1 MASDSSFTELF
12 TGFPAA
18 LLQGGV
24 DTAAGFLGSGGLANV
39 AETLIKS
46 QFPDNP
52 AISSMFGS
60 MVSPVLTKLNN
71 AIVDEITG
79 SSDWAIPLSVFAN
92 TKGFGTNIRS
102 AQTKRY
108 SNVLKGDAAFN
119 TKGFSRSLTER
130 MAGSLG
136 YSGDELK
143 AFVANDSF
151 FGKTSSGIYASQL
164 DDIADIGR
172 GVVSDWALDDLSQGL
187 GIRDEKTGEYG
198 LDTKRGKALAAQLSS
213 QIAEGFYGTGNR
225 GRRFGSMSISD
236 VGSLTELA
244 SRQAGGNIGS
254 GTPDEIK
261 NKVTQITNIVE
272 KMAGAVDNV
281 RDVLGRQVSAGDAIK
296 FLSQMSGT
304 NVANMSVDTIT
315 ALSKDFRDI
324 GVRNGLSVK
333 EIGQIVSGGTQFY
346 STIGLS
352 QNRASR
358 LELDRLGMWGK
369 SDSRVLGLSDET
381 LTAERRKAYAEDE
394 VSGVTLSLAN
404 AYNVYAS
411 NSGKA
416 FSQSGY
422 DEFVKSLQGKGVSL
436 RSLTST
442 EGARSAL
449 SKLGVNVSGDAIET
463 LLNSSRTYE
472 VMSSINVTQPLQ
484 EQRLVDMRN
493 TANKLFNQLG
503 GAAKGI
509 GFDDLFSTAVD
520 YNTLAKKTGV
530 SAVALQEMRQKIIN
544 QGSAAHGVDAR
555 VYEQYLSERAEFEKA
570 TKDLGLDNYSRVA
583 KGMQGISQVLAGGG
597 DVSWSRLAAAGIL
610 GLDIGDEKKAESVL
624 TRMGGKAAKS
634 IALTDDQRK
643 ELNAVIAD
651 KSLTGDQKT
660 RALYDTLRKQTGADN
675 MPDWIT
681 SMFTGYSTANGR
693 TALESLEDKGDK
705 VAAFLHGKGAS
716 AAVHMKGIKADSA
729 AYKEM
734 QSAIDTLSSSTATES
749 DRKAA
754 LDKLK
759 KSDTFTTAAEKS
771 ARDRLIEVANRDY
784 TTVSSN
790 AVSTA
795 VVDVKSN
802 TDIIAKN
809 LTDLLTAFSNAV
821 AAVVKDG
828 KVQTKVIA

>member
-1 MASDSSFTELF
+1 MANDSSFTELF

-24 DTAAGFLGSGGLANV
+24 DTAAGFLGSGGLANI

-79 SSDWAIPLSVFAN
+79 SSDWAIPLSTFAN
-92 TKGFGTNIRS
+92 TRGFGTNIQS
-102 AQTKRY
+102 AQAKRY
-108 SNVLKGDAAFN
+108 SNSLKGAGAFD

-136 YSGDELK
+136 YSGDELR

-151 FGKTSSGIYASQL
+151 FGKMSSGIYASQL
-164 DDIADIGR
+164 DDIASIGR

-187 GIRDEKTGEYG
+187 GIRDEKTGEYK
-198 LDTKRGKALAAQLSS
+198 LDTGRGKALAAQLSA
-213 QIAEGFYGTGNR
+213 QIAEGFYGTGER

-244 SRQAGGNIGS
+244 SRQAGGNLGS
-254 GTPDEIK
+254 GAPDEIK

-304 NVANMSVDTIT
+304 NVANMSVDAVT

-333 EIGQIVSGGTQFY
+333 EIGQIVSGGAQFY
-346 STIGLS
+346 GAVGVS

-394 VSGVTLSLAN
+394 VSGVSLSLAN
-404 AYNVYAS
+404 AYNIYAS
-411 NSGKA
+411 SNGKA

-422 DEFVKSLQGKGVSL
+422 DEFVKSLQSKGISL

-449 SKLGVNVSGDAIET
+449 SKLGVSVSGDAIET
-463 LLNSSRTYE
+463 LLSSSRTYE
-472 VMSSINVTQPLQ
+472 VMSSINTTQPLQ
-484 EQRLVDMRN
+484 EQRLKDMRD
-493 TANKLFNQLG
+493 TASGMFGELG
-503 GAAKGI
+503 GASKGVE
-509 GFDDLFSTAVD
+509 FNELFATAVD
-520 YNTLAKKTGV
+520 YNALAKKTGV
-530 SAVALQEMRQKIIN
+530 SAVELQRMRQKILN
-544 QGSAAHGVDAR
+544 RGAAAHGVDVR
-555 VYEQYLSERAEFEKA
+555 VYEQSLLEQAEFEKA
-570 TKDLGLDNYSRVA
+570 TQGLGIDDYSRVA
-583 KGMQGISQVLAGGG
+583 KGMQGISQILASG
-597 DVSWSRLAAAGIL
+597 DNVSWGRLAAAGIL
-610 GLDIGDEKKAESVL
+610 GLDIGDENKANKVL
-624 TRMGGKAAKS
+624 TQMGGKAAKS

-643 ELNAVIAD
+643 ELNAVIGD
-651 KSLTGDQKT
+651 KSLTGEQKT

-681 SMFTGYSTANGR
+681 SMFTGYSTTNGKA
-693 TALESLEDKGDK
+693 ALDTLEEKGDK

-716 AAVHMKGIKADSA
+716 TAVHMKGIKADSA

-734 QSAIDTLSSSTATES
+734 QSAIDTLSSTTATED
-749 DRKAA
+749 DRRAA
-754 LDKLK
+754 LDKLR
-759 KSDTFTTAAEKS
+759 KSESFKTDAEKG
-771 ARDRLIEVANRDY
+771 ARERLIGVANRDY
-784 TTVSSN
+784 STVSSN
-790 AVSTA
+790 TVSTA

-802 TDIIAKN
+802 TDTIAKSV
-809 LTDLLTAFSNAV
+809 TDLWTKFNDLVNT
-821 AAVVKDG
+821 VVKEG
-828 KVQTKVIA
+828 KIQTKVTA